1 MANVSATVRSDEE
14 FADAVAPCP
23 AELVRERLKG
33 TNINPA
39 TLLATDF
46 LNPFNEVE
54 MVLDLLP
61 SCPEYFEEI
70 ASWRPRNYRDHF
82 AHSSLRHGKLAL
94 EAYDYVSAEVR
105 DMFDDVVDR
114 LNRTTERAIATVR
127 KALATADS
135 CLIAT
140 SCAGAAGE
148 LRALIGE
155 AGGVIN
161 GTALRKVK
169 PNGSA

>member
-1 MANVSATVRSDEE
+1 MANFSAIVRTDEE
-14 FADAVAPCP
+14 FEDAVAPCP
-23 AELVRERLKG
+23 AELDRERLKG
-33 TNINPA
+33 TNVNPV

-61 SCPEYFEEI
+61 SCPDYFEEI

-105 DMFDDVVDR
+105 DMFDDVVER
-114 LNRTTERAIATVR
+114 LNRTAARAIATAR
-127 KALATADS
+127 AALATRDS
-135 CLIAT
+135 DVIAT
-140 SCAGAAGE
+140 RCAGAAGE

-161 GTALRKVK
+161 GTALRKIK
-169 PNGSA
+169 RNGPA